1 MNRLIEVVTPARLGP
16 DFRRFMASSMAS
28 NTADGISLAAGPLLM
43 ASQTRDPLLIAA
55 AGLLLRLPWLLFGIH
70 AGVIADRFDR
80 RLILVVANVFRA
92 VILGLLTF
100 TIATG
105 AVNIYVVLGALFLL
119 GVAEVLTDTTAG
131 TLLPMILKKQDLGIG
146 NSRLIAAHQTVN
158 QLVGPPL
165 GAALFLIGMSLPFA
179 LEAVLLLYAA
189 VMIGKMTIVR
199 QSPANAAEDD
209 QVEPPSVTA
218 EIRAG
223 MRWLWT
229 NPPIRTLAL
238 TIVAFNVTFGAA
250 FAVLVLYSLERLEMG
265 EVGFGLLT
273 SVSAVGGILGA
284 SSYARL
290 ERRFSLANL
299 MRAGLV
305 IETLTHLGLAITST
319 PIVAMIILFFF
330 GAHASV
336 WGTTSNSI
344 RQRAVPEEFQGRVG
358 SVYMTGVHGGLV
370 VGAAL
375 GGVIA
380 DIWGVTGPY
389 WFAFCGSLILVV
401 LLWRELE
408 NIAHAE

>member
-1 MNRLIEVVTPARLGP
+1 
-16 DFRRFMASSMAS
+16 MAS

-199 QSPANAAEDD
+199 ESPAHAAEDGEAE
-209 QVEPPSVTA
+209 QSSVMA

-305 IETLTHLGLAITST
+305 IETLTHLGLAITAT
-319 PIVAMIILFFF
+319 PLVAMIILFFF

-370 VGAAL
+370 IGAAL
-375 GGVIA
+375 GGGIA

-389 WFAFCGSLILVV
+389 WFAFGGSLVLVV

>member
-199 QSPANAAEDD
+199 QSPGNPAEGD
-209 QVEPPSVTA
+209 QAEQSSVTA

-305 IETLTHLGLAITST
+305 IETLTHLGLAITAT
-319 PIVAMIILFFF
+319 PLVAMIILFFF

-370 VGAAL
+370 IGAAL

-389 WFAFCGSLILVV
+389 WFAFGGSLVLVV

>member
-1 MNRLIEVVTPARLGP
+1 
-16 DFRRFMASSMAS
+16 
-28 NTADGISLAAGPLLM
+28 
-43 ASQTRDPLLIAA
+43 
-55 AGLLLRLPWLLFGIH
+55 
-70 AGVIADRFDR
+70 
-80 RLILVVANVFRA
+80 
-92 VILGLLTF
+92 
-100 TIATG
+100 
-105 AVNIYVVLGALFLL
+105 
-119 GVAEVLTDTTAG
+119 
-131 TLLPMILKKQDLGIG
+131 
-146 NSRLIAAHQTVN
+146 
-158 QLVGPPL
+158 
-165 GAALFLIGMSLPFA
+165 MSLPFA

-199 QSPANAAEDD
+199 QSPGNPAEGD
-209 QVEPPSVTA
+209 QAEQSSVTA

-305 IETLTHLGLAITST
+305 IETLTHLGLAITTT
-319 PIVAMIILFFF
+319 PLGAMIILFFF

-370 VGAAL
+370 IGAAL

-389 WFAFCGSLILVV
+389 WFAFGGSLVLVV